1 MAKKLESTLKNM
13 ILSLTLISLVMSAAL
28 TFVYLKTKGPIEKAA
43 KQKEIDAI
51 KKVSPDFDNN
61 PLTDTLSLDGVTIYS
76 LKKQN
81 EPAGFA
87 IKTYTDK
94 GFSGHIELMA
104 GFRTDG
110 TINNIAILQQKETP
124 GLGTKMADPKF
135 LNQFLG
141 KNPGT
146 YTLKV
151 KKDGGQVDAI
161 TAATVSSRAF
171 SDAMQRAYDA
181 YSKATDSI
189 HVQLIQK

>member
-13 ILSLTLISLVMSAAL
+13 ILSLTLISMVMSAAL
-28 TFVYLKTKGPIEKAA
+28 TFVYLKTKGPIETAA
-43 KQKEIDAI
+43 KQVEIDAI

-61 PLTDTLSLDGVTIYS
+61 PIADAHSLDGVTIYPV
-76 LKKQN
+76 KKQD

-87 IKTYTDK
+87 VKTYTDK

-104 GFRTDG
+104 GFLTDG
-110 TINNIAILQQKETP
+110 TINNIAILKQKETP

-141 KNPGT
+141 KNPGNF
-146 YTLKV
+146 TLKV

-171 SDAMQRAYDA
+171 CDAMQRAYDA
-181 YSKATDSI
+181 CNKVTDSTL
-189 HVQLIQK
+189 VQP

>member
-1 MAKKLESTLKNM
+1 MVKKLESTLKNM
-13 ILSLTLISLVMSAAL
+13 VLSLTLISMVMSAAL
-28 TFVYLKTKGPIEKAA
+28 TFVYIKTKGPIEMAA

-51 KKVSPDFDNN
+51 KKVSPEFDNN
-61 PLTDTLSLDGVTIYS
+61 PLADPRSLNGVTIYS
-76 LKKQN
+76 LKKKN
-81 EPAGFA
+81 EPAGYA

-110 TINNIAILQQKETP
+110 TINNIVVLHQKETP

-141 KNPGT
+141 KNPET
-146 YTLKV
+146 FQLKV

-171 SDAMQRAYDA
+171 SDAMQRAYEA
-181 YSKATDSI
+181 FGKATDSI
-189 HVQLIQK
+189 HVRMIQK

>member
-13 ILSLTLISLVMSAAL
+13 VLSLTLISMVMSAAL
-28 TFVYLKTKGPIEKAA
+28 TFVYLKTKGPIEIAE
-43 KQKEIDAI
+43 KQVEIDAI

-61 PLTDTLSLDGVTIYS
+61 PISDARSLNGVTIYPV
-76 LKKQN
+76 KKQN

-87 IKTYTDK
+87 VKTYTDK

-141 KNPGT
+141 KNPGSF
-146 YTLKV
+146 TLKV

-171 SDAMQRAYDA
+171 CDAMQRAYDA
-181 YSKATDSI
+181 YGKASDSI
-189 HVQLIQK
+189 QVQP